1 MASKLNSPS
10 DFAAGKKKEVY
21 TDHDKVDLLPPSAF
35 ETHTEDAAWK
45 ELARATNEVMQL
57 KLENQK
63 LREKKSMPQFI
74 PQYEHRVREDITKD
88 DERKYIDEIIKHSS
102 EISDLKKEIQTL
114 KSRHKEELLD
124 LEKQHTYKERQ
135 HVQRSA
141 ELAAELKAQE
151 DRYDMEINKLS
162 YDHQQ
167 QTEELERIIQGLRD
181 ELSLTL
187 SRSKSRSEEVEGQ
200 LKEMQER
207 LSRRVEELEAEVRS
221 KTQTLENQTKQ
232 IVQLKNYIGE
242 SETIPRPIEIWRKEK
257 ETLENRLKISE
268 IDRENC
274 QSNLQLLNIRLNSMK
289 EIQNLQEQE
298 LSRTNKEK
306 MDKTKQ
312 ESILLTRWREKV
324 YELLVQQK
332 SASIV
337 QRKDEQNW
345 LEKVNDLK
353 NELTSANNQ
362 ITVLTHSLSDRQAQL
377 DMEKNNNKQLQQ
389 EVFQAQQMALS
400 LDDRLQES
408 TDSVDL
414 LSQFSHSISSK
425 FEGNLG
431 VLQSILGS
439 LKAYGQR
446 ISFASS
452 RIEVLQ
458 GIYARNEAMKKL
470 KPEDDDRVNVPGGQG
485 NLESV
490 SYISSELEHVTKE
503 RDKLAA
509 QLKQDAESWSE
520 RLEAA
525 TVKCGEENRNLRKTV
540 EDLEQVLQEKSQKCA
555 SLEELSEKL
564 EGDLEE
570 SYESIDHLKTE
581 LAKREV
587 GLEQVMGEQREEI
600 EAEFREQLAE
610 YDRKLSD
617 AKREHTKSVVALRQ
631 QERQM
636 VRDKER
642 MTENFQTMEHHY
654 VRQLTTLQEQLKS
667 LEKERNLMM
676 ATLRQEGLLGKLRA
690 GRSEVAQLPE
700 VNVNSQ
706 FTKVDTI
713 TKLMP
718 TDREEEE
725 ENEAEPIAAVL
736 EDLKVLTTTVLR
748 ENSSDSDSDI

>member
-1 MASKLNSPS
+1 MHFCALISIKLPKA
-10 DFAAGKKKEVY
+10 DTEVY

-63 LREKKSMPQFI
+63 LREKRSTPQFI

-88 DERKYIDEIIKHSS
+88 DERKYIDEIIKQSS

-242 SETIPRPIEIWRKEK
+242 SETIPRPVEIWRKEK

-345 LEKVNDLK
+345 LE
-353 NELTSANNQ
+353 
-362 ITVLTHSLSDRQAQL
+362 
-377 DMEKNNNKQLQQ
+377 KQLQQ

-600 EAEFREQLAE
+600 ELEFREQLAE